1 MKKVMLALLILVVSF
16 CVSGCKKNKLDKIT
30 IAEVTHSVFY
40 APQYVAI
47 AKGFFEE
54 EGIEVEL
61 VNAGGADKV
70 MAALL
75 SGDVN
80 VGFSGPEATIYVKN
94 NGEENYMVNFAQV
107 TKRDGSF
114 IVGRYKDEDFELSD
128 LKGKSILGGRS
139 GGVPLM
145 NLEYVLKEAGLSVGR
160 DKTGYDV
167 LVRTDIQF
175 NAMAGAFVQGEG
187 DFTTL
192 FEPTALGLEQEGKGY
207 VLTSVGKYSK
217 EVPFTSYYVTKEYL
231 NKNKDLIQR
240 FTNALYKAQQF
251 VFESSDEEVAIA
263 IHQFFTET
271 KLEDLTEVIRR
282 YREADVWCDT
292 PYFKEEGLNR
302 LMDIMEEANELDTRV
317 KFEDIVDNTFAN
329 NAMK

>member
-1 MKKVMLALLILVVSF
+1 MKKLLLLLTLISLSISLF
-16 CVSGCKKNKLDKIT
+16 GCKKNKMDEIT
-30 IAEVTHSVFY
+30 IAEVTHSIFY

-47 AKGFFEE
+47 ANGYFEE
-54 EGIEVEL
+54 VGIKVDL
-61 VNAGGADKV
+61 INAGGADKV

-75 SGDVN
+75 SGDVD

-114 IVGRYKDEDFELSD
+114 IVGRTKDDEFELSD

-139 GGVPLM
+139 GGMPLM
-145 NLEYVLKEAGLSVGR
+145 NLEYVLKEAGLTVGR
-160 DKTGYDV
+160 DKTGFDV

-192 FEPTALGLEQEGKGY
+192 FEPTALGLEKEGKGY
-207 VLTSVGKYSK
+207 VLTSVGKYSP
-217 EVPFTSYYVTKEYL
+217 EVPFTSYYVTKKYL
-231 NKNKDLIQR
+231 EENEDLLQR
-240 FTNALYKAQQF
+240 FTNALYKAQNF
-251 VFESSDEEVAIA
+251 VMESSDLEVAEA
-263 IHQFFTET
+263 IHSFFTET
-271 KLEDLTEVIRR
+271 SLEDLTEVIRR
-282 YREADVWCDT
+282 YREADVWCST

-302 LMDIMEEANELDTRV
+302 LMDIMETANELEKRV
-317 KFEDIVDNTFAN
+317 NFNDIVDNRFAN
-329 NAMK
+329 NVS

>member
-1 MKKVMLALLILVVSF
+1 MKKVMLALMIMVFSF
-16 CVSGCKKNKLDKIT
+16 VLNGCKKNKLDKIT

-47 AKGFFEE
+47 SQGFFKEA
-54 EGIEVEL
+54 GIEVEL

-80 VGFSGPEATIYVKN
+80 IGFSGPEATIYVYN

-114 IVGRYKDEDFELSD
+114 IVSRTKEDNFDLQN

-139 GGVPLM
+139 GGMPLM

-175 NAMAGAFVQGEG
+175 NAMAGAFVQGEA
-187 DFTTL
+187 DYTTL
-192 FEPTALGLEQEGKGY
+192 FEPTALGLEKEGKGY
-207 VLTSVGKYSK
+207 VVTSVGKYSK
-217 EVPFTSYYVTKEYL
+217 EVPFTSYYVTKDYL
-231 NKNKDLIQR
+231 NENSDLLQR
-240 FTNALYKAQQF
+240 FTNALYKAQKF
-251 VFESSDEEVAIA
+251 VMESSDEEVAKA
-263 IHQFFTET
+263 IQPFFTET
-271 KLEDLTEVIRR
+271 SIEDLTEVIKR
-282 YREADVWCDT
+282 YRDADVWCET
-292 PYFKEEGLNR
+292 PYFKEDGLNR
-302 LMDIMEEANELDTRV
+302 LMDIMIEANELEKRV
-317 KFEDIVDNTFAN
+317 DFNVIVDNRFAVN
-329 NAMK
+329 SMK

>member
-94 NGEENYMVNFAQV
+94 NGEENYMVNLAQ
-107 TKRDGSF
+107 
-114 IVGRYKDEDFELSD
+114 
-128 LKGKSILGGRS
+128 
-139 GGVPLM
+139 
-145 NLEYVLKEAGLSVGR
+145 
-160 DKTGYDV
+160 
-167 LVRTDIQF
+167 
-175 NAMAGAFVQGEG
+175 
-187 DFTTL
+187 
-192 FEPTALGLEQEGKGY
+192 
-207 VLTSVGKYSK
+207 
-217 EVPFTSYYVTKEYL
+217 
-231 NKNKDLIQR
+231 
-240 FTNALYKAQQF
+240 
-251 VFESSDEEVAIA
+251 
-263 IHQFFTET
+263 
-271 KLEDLTEVIRR
+271 
-282 YREADVWCDT
+282 
-292 PYFKEEGLNR
+292 NR
-302 LMDIMEEANELDTRV
+302 HLCIFLQ
-317 KFEDIVDNTFAN
+317 
-329 NAMK
+329 